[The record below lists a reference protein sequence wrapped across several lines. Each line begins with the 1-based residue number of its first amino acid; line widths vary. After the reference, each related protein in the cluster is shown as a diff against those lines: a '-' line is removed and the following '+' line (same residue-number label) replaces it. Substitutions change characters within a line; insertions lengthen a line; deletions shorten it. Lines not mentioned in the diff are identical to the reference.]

1 MMDGSRKIESPLAGA
16 SKTDASDLKFGDCI
30 ASSTS
35 KSERGFV
42 DMDSVAP
49 AIETRETRA
58 ARSGIKP
65 RSAAACEPRS
75 GEPWENTNNVTPP
88 PTGNASGLAREDVRR
103 LAYARRLASRK
114 LLIRWNGGDCKGFDP
129 IRLPRCAKCGQP
141 VESAIGIKSDGKR
154 SKFTGAM
161 MCGSIWSC
169 PVCSRVIRSAR
180 SAEVE
185 TMVHRH
191 VDRAVARAR
200 QNPNTPIERAVP
212 ESCGLM
218 LFGTLTLRHSADMPL
233 QMLLDAVMS
242 GWRRMVNGSPWR
254 RIVKR
259 YGIVGY
265 VRSIEITYG
274 VNGWHPHVH
283 FLMPLAHEM
292 SKSNLRRLRKT
303 LIVRWRKMVKRVAAE
318 YGKYNV
324 APDNEHGIDLQLK
337 RGIDEGKQAADYVT
351 KWQKDKGNAELALEI
366 AHGDN
371 KGGRAAGSVNP
382 FQLLDP
388 GILGLEDWRREQLWR
403 EYYEATLRRRC
414 ITWSRGLRELYDVGE
429 EVEDEAIANEEKP
442 EELVEYVAPK
452 GEYERLR
459 KTDAGLLADIL
470 TAAEQGDW
478 EFVDKHLHGVRLTI
492 DQQDML
498 ADGEAHLADFLP
510 QRE

>member
-1 MMDGSRKIESPLAGA
+1 
-16 SKTDASDLKFGDCI
+16 
-30 ASSTS
+30 
-35 KSERGFV
+35 
-42 DMDSVAP
+42 
-49 AIETRETRA
+49 
-58 ARSGIKP
+58 
-65 RSAAACEPRS
+65 
-75 GEPWENTNNVTPP
+75 
-88 PTGNASGLAREDVRR
+88 
-103 LAYARRLASRK
+103 
-114 LLIRWNGGDCKGFDP
+114 
-129 IRLPRCAKCGQP
+129 
-141 VESAIGIKSDGKR
+141 
-154 SKFTGAM
+154 
-161 MCGSIWSC
+161 
-169 PVCSRVIRSAR
+169 
-180 SAEVE
+180 
-185 TMVHRH
+185 MVQRH
-191 VDRAVARAR
+191 VDMAVARAR
-200 QNPNTPIERAVP
+200 QNPNTPIEQAVP

-218 LFGTLTLRHSADMPL
+218 LFGTLTLRHSATMPL

-303 LIVRWRKMVKRVAAE
+303 LIVRWRKMVKRVAAD
-318 YGKYNV
+318 YGEYNV
-324 APDNEHGIDLQLK
+324 APDNKHGIDLQLK

-371 KGGRAAGSVNP
+371 KGERAAGSVNP
-382 FQLLDP
+382 FQLLYP

-510 QRE
+510 KRE